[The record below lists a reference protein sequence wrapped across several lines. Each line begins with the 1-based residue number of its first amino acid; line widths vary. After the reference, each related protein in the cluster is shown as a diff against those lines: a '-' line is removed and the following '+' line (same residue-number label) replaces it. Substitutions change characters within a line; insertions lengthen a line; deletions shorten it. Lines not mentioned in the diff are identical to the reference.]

1 MVRLRFLKSGQSVF
15 CNSRQGR
22 LRLVV
27 RDTTVMRTQFYCV
40 TDGPR
45 NDRLS
50 IPVVQRA
57 DAFCN
62 NPIVA
67 GSTELR
73 LARCE
78 SDIRAAQ
85 DLRYRVFYEEMGA
98 IASPETAALKL
109 DWDIFDDVADHLVVV
124 DHALRGSVIG
134 TYRLMRRR
142 VAEIFGGYYSARE
155 YDISKLIA
163 FPGEIME
170 LGRSC
175 VDARY
180 RTRATMMLLWQG
192 IAAYA
197 FRHDVELMFGC
208 ASLPGSDPVRHAL
221 ALSHLHHNHQA
232 PDRFRPRALDHHYV
246 AMGKLGSDRVDAK
259 QAIAGLPPLIKGYLR
274 IGGWVGDGAVIDQQF
289 NTTDVCIVVHTPSV
303 TNKYYRHYE
312 RTARAA
318 GLR

>member
-1 MVRLRFLKSGQSVF
+1 
-15 CNSRQGR
+15 
-22 LRLVV
+22 
-27 RDTTVMRTQFYCV
+27 MRTQSHCI

-45 NDRLS
+45 NDGLS
-50 IPVVQRA
+50 LPVVRRVNSFRN
-57 DAFCN
+57 D
-62 NPIVA
+62 PIVA
-67 GSTELR
+67 GSIELR

-98 IASPETAALKL
+98 IASPETIALKL

-124 DHALRGSVIG
+124 DHALGGSVIG

-142 VAEIFGGYYSARE
+142 VAEVCGGYYSARE
-155 YDISKLIA
+155 YDISKLTA

-180 RTRATMMLLWQG
+180 RTRATVMLLWQG
-192 IAAYA
+192 IAAYT
-197 FRHDVELMFGC
+197 FRHDVQLMFGC
-208 ASLPGSDPVRHAL
+208 ASLPGSDPVQHVL
-221 ALSHLHHNHQA
+221 ALSHLHHNHRA
-232 PDRFRPRALDHHYV
+232 PDVLCPRALDHHYV
-246 AMGKLGSDRVDAK
+246 EMGELGSNRVDTR
-259 QAIAGLPPLIKGYLR
+259 QAMAGLPPLIKGYLR

-289 NTTDVCIVVHTPSV
+289 NTTDVCIVLHTSSV

-318 GLR
+318 SLR